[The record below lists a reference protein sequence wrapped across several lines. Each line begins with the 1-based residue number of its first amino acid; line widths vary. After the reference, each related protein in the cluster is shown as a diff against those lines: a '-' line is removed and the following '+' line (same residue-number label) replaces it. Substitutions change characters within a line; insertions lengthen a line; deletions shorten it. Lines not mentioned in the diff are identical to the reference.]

1 MDLKNVYIEFI
12 ITSWVINFSAQVKE
26 SKDKSRI
33 NIFTVYCTILKRYW
47 KRKYKSSRLGLSLT
61 DKRNA
66 AEISRRA
73 QKVEIKNRQF

>member
-1 MDLKNVYIEFI
+1 MSNMI
-12 ITSWVINFSAQVKE
+12 
-26 SKDKSRI
+26 
-33 NIFTVYCTILKRYW
+33 W
-47 KRKYKSSRLGLSLT
+47 KRKYKRSRLGLSLT